1 MHISCY
7 NMVRAPVAQLDR
19 VGPSEGSGRMFE
31 SCRVRQW
38 GNTQVAEEA
47 SLES

>member
-1 MHISCY
+1 
-7 NMVRAPVAQLDR
+7 MVHAPVAQLDR

-31 SCRVRQW
+31 SCRVRHIW